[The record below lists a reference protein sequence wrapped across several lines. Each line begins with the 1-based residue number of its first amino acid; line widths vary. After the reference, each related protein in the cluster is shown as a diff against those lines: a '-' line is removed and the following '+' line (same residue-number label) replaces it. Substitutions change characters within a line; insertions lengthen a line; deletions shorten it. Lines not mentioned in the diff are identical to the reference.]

1 MKSIVLF
8 VLCLSAINSIFAQE
22 NVVIAQ
28 PEYNILFANY
38 NNKIECHSSEVD
50 SVDIQTKNPTEV
62 EILKKT
68 DENSNPFFVVRP
80 QGVPEITLDF
90 YGYKNG
96 KSHLIKSI
104 VYKVRVYPKADVSN
118 LFLSKGKSNNIE
130 LSYPTYFPIST
141 SFTVYGGAIQ
151 YNGEKLVFSGDVVP
165 ASLISK
171 INNGEKVIMEV
182 SYREMGKPNFNTVV
196 VVLPV
201 QDN

>member
-1 MKSIVLF
+1 MKSFVLF
-8 VLCLSAINSIFAQE
+8 VLNLLMISTIHAQSK
-22 NVVIAQ
+22 VVVAQ

-38 NNKIECHSSEVD
+38 NNKIECLSTDND
-50 SVDIQTKNPTEV
+50 SISVETKNPTEV

-90 YGYKNG
+90 YGFKNG

-104 VYKVRVYPKADVSN
+104 VYQVRVYPKAEVSN
-118 LFLSKGKSNNIE
+118 LFLTKGKSNNIE
-130 LSYPTYFPIST
+130 LSYPAYFPIST
-141 SFTVYGGAIQ
+141 SFTIYGGAIQ
-151 YNGEKLVFSGDVVP
+151 YNGENLVFSGDIVP

-171 INNGEKVIMEV
+171 INNGEKAILEV
-182 SYREMGKPNFNTVV
+182 SYREMGKPNFNTVF

>member
-8 VLCLSAINSIFAQE
+8 VLCLSAINSFFAQE

-50 SVDIQTKNPTEV
+50 SVDIKTKNPTEV

-90 YGYKNG
+90 FGYKNG

-104 VYKVRVYPKADVSN
+104 VYKVRVYPKAEVSN

-171 INNGEKVIMEV
+171 INNGEKVILEV
-182 SYREMGKPNFNTVV
+182 SYREMGKPNFNTCV

-201 QDN
+201 ND